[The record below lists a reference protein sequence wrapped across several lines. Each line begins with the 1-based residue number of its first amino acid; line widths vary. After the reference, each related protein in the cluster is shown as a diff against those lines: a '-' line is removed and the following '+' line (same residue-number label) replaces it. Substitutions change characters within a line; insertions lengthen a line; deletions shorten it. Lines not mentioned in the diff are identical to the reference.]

1 MPHTKRH
8 ILIMSSWFPTRIDP
22 YVGNF
27 VERYATL
34 LASSCEVTC
43 LHTIGDSSI
52 NSIEVVEEIENN
64 VRYIRVYHPVSKNK
78 LLHWWRQRS
87 ALRRGLIR
95 IDHVDLL
102 FAHVFLPRAY
112 QFNKVQRYFHCP
124 VVLLEHGS
132 YFRKSIRKK
141 LNSYQRS
148 IIKQLSRHTQ
158 QILAVSEV
166 LKNDM
171 KPLFPTTPIEI
182 VPNFIDRSIFFPRKT
197 LNKNMVK
204 FIHISTLDPKTKN
217 PNLLFEGFLNAYL
230 KADKQLKLTVVSDQD
245 TTKWER
251 WCKENSCEQAVR
263 FIGPL
268 EWDEIADEIRNHDA
282 VLVTSE
288 YETFNIVIAEA
299 WSTGTPVIST
309 EVGIAVNMPNSAGV
323 LLKTNQIAELKQT
336 ILRAYHGEYSFDP
349 NEIAKHATEFD
360 AKIVHDKLVSIFQRH
375 FVKYD

>member
-27 VERYATL
+27 VERYANL
-34 LASSCEVTC
+34 LSDTFEITC
-43 LHTIGDSSI
+43 LHTMGDSSI
-52 NSIEVVEEIENN
+52 SVTEVVEEIENG

-78 LLHWWRQRS
+78 LLHWWRQRN
-87 ALRRGLIR
+87 ALRRGLVR

-132 YFRKSIRKK
+132 YFRKAVRKK

-158 QILAVSEV
+158 QLLAVSEV

-182 VPNFIDRSIFFPRKT
+182 VPNFIDRKLFYPRSS
-197 LNKNMVK
+197 LNQQMKK

-217 PNLLFEGFLNAYL
+217 PELLFEGFLNAYL
-230 KADKQLKLTVVSDQD
+230 KANKELELTVVSDQD
-245 TTKWER
+245 TADWER
-251 WCKENSCEQAVR
+251 WCKENSCEKGVR

-268 EWDEIADEIRNHDA
+268 DWKEIAEEIRAHDA
-282 VLVTSE
+282 VLITSS

-309 EVGIAVNMPNSAGV
+309 EVGIAVNMPAFLGIN
-323 LLKTNQIAELKQT
+323 LKSNQIAEFKQ
-336 ILRAYHGEYSFDP
+336 ILLQCYQGNYTFDS
-349 NEIAKHATEFD
+349 NEIAQYAEQFD
-360 AKIVHDKLVSIFQRH
+360 SKKVHDQLLTIFQKH

>member
-27 VERYATL
+27 VDRFAGL
-34 LASSCEVTC
+34 LASTYEVTC
-43 LHTIGDSSI
+43 LHTMGDSTI
-52 NSIEVVEEIENN
+52 DSIEVVEEVENG
-64 VRYIRVYHPVSKNK
+64 VRYIRVYHPISKNK
-78 LLHWWRQRS
+78 LIHWWRQRI
-87 ALRRGLIR
+87 ALRKGLIR

-132 YFRKSIRKK
+132 YFRKAVRKK

-171 KPLFPTTPIEI
+171 KPLFPTTPIDVI
-182 VPNFIDRSIFFPRKT
+182 PNFIDGELFYPRKT
-197 LNKNMVK
+197 WEKQMRK
-204 FIHISTLDPKTKN
+204 FIHISTLDAKTKN
-217 PNLLFEGFLNAYL
+217 PDLLFEGFLNAYL
-230 KADKQLKLTVVSDQD
+230 KVDKQISLTIVSDQD
-245 TTKWER
+245 TSKWEK
-251 WCKENSCEQAVR
+251 WCKENSCENAVR

-268 EWDEIADEIRNHDA
+268 DWDEIADEIRAHDA
-282 VLVTSE
+282 VLVTSS

-309 EVGIAVNMPNSAGV
+309 EVGIATEMPESVGV
-323 LLKTNQIAELKQT
+323 KLKTNQIAELKQV
-336 ILRAYHGEYSFDP
+336 LLNGFKGKYHFDP
-349 NEIAKHATEFD
+349 AVISAYAQQYD
-360 AKIVHDKLVSIFQRH
+360 AKAVHDKLVALFQKH
-375 FVKYD
+375 FIKYD